1 MENKTIPELQ
11 SLLDAVEKK
20 YGRPIVAHNDFNTL
34 SVVLDHECHEIL
46 SSSTLKRLWGYVS
59 LRTTP
64 RKSTLDIL
72 SKYAGYKDFSD
83 FRTSQHGKLDDT
95 SGYLETS
102 YLSAD
107 DVPENG
113 ILRIGWE
120 PGRVL
125 LLRRIGPILFEVVE
139 SHNSK
144 LKAGDRFETSCF
156 FKGLPLILATV
167 YRDGEKLPSFIA
179 GKEKGLN
186 LLQVES

>member
-1 MENKTIPELQ
+1 M
-11 SLLDAVEKK
+11 
-20 YGRPIVAHNDFNTL
+20 
-34 SVVLDHECHEIL
+34 
-46 SSSTLKRLWGYVS
+46 
-59 LRTTP
+59 
-64 RKSTLDIL
+64 
-72 SKYAGYKDFSD
+72 GYKNFSD
-83 FRTSQHGKLDDT
+83 FRTSRLGKLNDT

-107 DVPENG
+107 EIPDGG

-120 PGRVL
+120 PDRL
-125 LLRRIGPILFEVVE
+125 LLIRRVGPILFEVVE

-144 LKAGDRFETSCF
+144 LKVGDRFEASCF

>member
-20 YGRPIVAHNDFNTL
+20 YGRPIAVHNDFNTL
-34 SVVLDHECHEIL
+34 SVVLDYECHEIL

-72 SKYAGYKDFSD
+72 SKYVGYKDFND
-83 FRTSQHGKLDDT
+83 FRNSRFGKVDDT
-95 SGYLETS
+95 SGYLSTS
-102 YLSAD
+102 FLSAD
-107 DVPENG
+107 LVPEKG
-113 ILRIGWE
+113 FLRIGWE
-120 PGRVL
+120 PNRML
-125 LLRRIGPILFEVVE
+125 RLRRIGPILFEVVE

-144 LKAGDRFETSCF
+144 LKAGDRFEASCF
-156 FKGLPLILATV
+156 FKGLPLVLATV
-167 YRDGEKLPSFIA
+167 QREGENLPSFIA

-186 LLQVES
+186 LLQIEA

>member
-46 SSSTLKRLWGYVS
+46 SSSKLKRLWGYVS

-72 SKYAGYKDFSD
+72 SKYVGYKNFSD
-83 FRTSQHGKLDDT
+83 FRTSRLGKLDDT

-102 YLSAD
+102 YLPAD
-107 DVPENG
+107 EIPDGG

-120 PGRVL
+120 PDRL
-125 LLRRIGPILFEVVE
+125 LLIRRVGPILFEVVE

-156 FKGLPLILATV
+156 FKGLPLILPRII
-167 YRDGEKLPSFIA
+167 RDGENLPSYIA

>member
-1 MENKTIPELQ
+1 MENNTIPELQ

-20 YGRPIVAHNDFNTL
+20 YGRPIVAHKDFNTL

-72 SKYAGYKDFSD
+72 SKYDGYKDFSD
-83 FRTSQHGKLDDT
+83 FRTSLRGKLDNT

-102 YLSAD
+102 YLPAD
-107 DVPENG
+107 EIPDGG

-120 PGRVL
+120 PGRL
-125 LLRRIGPILFEVVE
+125 LLIRRIGPILFEVVE

-144 LKAGDRFETSCF
+144 LKVGDRFEVSCF
-156 FKGLPLILATV
+156 FKGLPLILPTV
-167 YRDGEKLPSFIA
+167 YRSGEKLPSFIA

-186 LLQVES
+186 LLKMI

>member
-1 MENKTIPELQ
+1 MERKTIPELQ

-72 SKYAGYKDFSD
+72 SKYVGYKNFSD
-83 FRTSQHGKLDDT
+83 FRTSRLGELDET

-107 DVPENG
+107 DVPDGG

-120 PGRVL
+120 PNRL
-125 LLRRIGPILFEVVE
+125 LQLRRVGSNLFEVIE

-144 LKAGDRFETSCF
+144 LKVGDQFETSCF
-156 FKGLPLILATV
+156 FKGLPLILPRII
-167 YRDGEKLPSFIA
+167 RDGENLPSYIA

-186 LLQVES
+186 LLRVES

>member
-1 MENKTIPELQ
+1 MENKIIPELQ

-20 YGRPIVAHNDFNTL
+20 YGLPIVAHNDFNTL

-72 SKYAGYKDFSD
+72 SKYVGYKNFSD
-83 FRTSQHGKLDDT
+83 FRTSRLGKLNDT

-107 DVPENG
+107 EIPDGG

-120 PGRVL
+120 PDRL
-125 LLRRIGPILFEVVE
+125 LLIRRVGPILFEVVE

-144 LKAGDRFETSCF
+144 LKVGDRFEASCF

>member
-64 RKSTLDIL
+64 RKSTLD
-72 SKYAGYKDFSD
+72 
-83 FRTSQHGKLDDT
+83 
-95 SGYLETS
+95 
-102 YLSAD
+102 LSAD
-107 DVPENG
+107 MIPENG
-113 ILRIGWE
+113 SLRIGWE
-120 PGRVL
+120 PNR
-125 LLRRIGPILFEVVE
+125 LLRIRRTGINRFEVIE

-144 LKAGDRFETSCF
+144 LKVGDQFETSCF
-156 FKGLPLILATV
+156 FKGLPLILPTV
-167 YRDGEKLPSFIA
+167 YRNGEKLPSYIA

-186 LLQVES
+186 LLQAES

>member
-20 YGRPIVAHNDFNTL
+20 YGRPIAAHNDFNTL

-72 SKYAGYKDFSD
+72 SKYVGYKDFSD
-83 FRTSQHGKLDDT
+83 FRASLHGKLDDT
-95 SGYLETS
+95 SGFLETS

-107 DVPENG
+107 EVPENE

-144 LKAGDRFETSCF
+144 LKAGDQFETSCF

>member
-1 MENKTIPELQ
+1 MENNTIPELQ

-20 YGRPIVAHNDFNTL
+20 FGRPIVAHNDFNTL

-72 SKYAGYKDFSD
+72 SKYAGYKDFDD
-83 FRTSQHGKLDDT
+83 FRTSRFGNLDDT
-95 SGYLETS
+95 SGYLATT

-107 DVPENG
+107 IVPENG
-113 ILRIGWE
+113 VLRIGWE
-120 PGRVL
+120 PDRL
-125 LLRRIGPILFEVVE
+125 IRLRRIGTNRFEVIE

-144 LKAGDRFETSCF
+144 LKVGDQFETSCF
-156 FKGLPLILATV
+156 FKGLPLILPRIV
-167 YRDGEKLPSFIA
+167 RDGENLPSYIA

-186 LLQVES
+186 LLRIES

>member
-11 SLLDAVEKK
+11 SLLDAVEMK
-20 YGRPIVAHNDFNTL
+20 YGRPIAVHNDFNTL

-72 SKYAGYKDFSD
+72 SKYVGYKDFNE
-83 FRTSQHGKLDDT
+83 FRNARYGMADDT
-95 SGYLETS
+95 SGYLSTS
-102 YLSAD
+102 FLSAD
-107 DVPENG
+107 LVPEKG
-113 ILRIGWE
+113 FLRIGWE
-120 PGRVL
+120 PNRML
-125 LLRRIGPILFEVVE
+125 RLRRIGPILFEVVE

-144 LKAGDRFETSCF
+144 LIVGDRFEASCF
-156 FKGLPLILATV
+156 FKGLPLVLATV
-167 YRDGEKLPSFIA
+167 QREGENLPSFIA

-186 LLQVES
+186 LLQIEA

>member
-1 MENKTIPELQ
+1 MEHKIIPELQ

-64 RKSTLDIL
+64 RKTTLDIL
-72 SKYAGYKDFSD
+72 SRYVGYKDFGD
-83 FRTSQHGKLDDT
+83 FRPSLFGKVDEV
-95 SGYLETS
+95 SGFLETT
-102 YLSAD
+102 YLSAED
-107 DVPENG
+107 IPEG
-113 ILRIGWE
+113 HILRIGWE
-120 PGRVL
+120 PGR
-125 LLRRIGPILFEVVE
+125 LLRVRKTGPIQFEVVE
-139 SHNSK
+139 AHHSK
-144 LKAGDRFETSCF
+144 LLAGDRFEISCF
-156 FKGLPLILATV
+156 FKGLPLVLPFV
-167 YRDGEKLPSFIA
+167 VRGEDRLPTYMA

>member
-72 SKYAGYKDFSD
+72 SKYAGYKDFDD
-83 FRTSQHGKLDDT
+83 FRNDRLGKLDDT
-95 SGYLETS
+95 SGYLAST

-107 DVPENG
+107 MIPENG
-113 ILRIGWE
+113 SLRIGWE
-120 PGRVL
+120 PNR
-125 LLRRIGPILFEVVE
+125 LLRLRRTGINRFEVIE

-144 LKAGDRFETSCF
+144 LKVGDQFETSCF
-156 FKGLPLILATV
+156 FKGLPLILPTV
-167 YRDGEKLPSFIA
+167 YRNGEKLPSYIA

-186 LLQVES
+186 LLQAES

>member
-20 YGRPIVAHNDFNTL
+20 YGRPIAAHNDFNTL

-83 FRTSQHGKLDDT
+83 FRASLHGKLDDT
-95 SGYLETS
+95 SGFLETS

-107 DVPENG
+107 EVPENE

-120 PGRVL
+120 PDRL
-125 LLRRIGPILFEVVE
+125 LLIRRIGPILFEVVE

>member
-1 MENKTIPELQ
+1 MENNTIPELQ

-20 YGRPIVAHNDFNTL
+20 YGRPIVAHKDFNTL

-72 SKYAGYKDFSD
+72 SKYAGYKDFDD
-83 FRTSQHGKLDDT
+83 FRTSRFGNLDDT
-95 SGYLETS
+95 SGYLATT

-107 DVPENG
+107 IVPENG
-113 ILRIGWE
+113 VLRIGWE
-120 PGRVL
+120 PDRL
-125 LLRRIGPILFEVVE
+125 LRLRRIGTNRFEVIE

-144 LKAGDRFETSCF
+144 LKVGDQFETSCF
-156 FKGLPLILATV
+156 FKGLPLILPRIV
-167 YRDGEKLPSFIA
+167 RDGENLPSYIA

-186 LLQVES
+186 LLRIES